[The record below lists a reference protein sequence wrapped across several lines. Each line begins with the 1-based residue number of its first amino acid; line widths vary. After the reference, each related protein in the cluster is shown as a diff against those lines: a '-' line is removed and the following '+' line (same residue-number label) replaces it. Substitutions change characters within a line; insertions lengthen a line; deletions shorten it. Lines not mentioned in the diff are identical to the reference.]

1 MLLHSTVILALAGL
15 SASKNFGY
23 FKPPRP
29 VANSSDLF
37 EREAGCYKSAAPEI
51 DCDGTCIPNSY
62 DCCRLGDGSYCQTLC
77 EPLGGG
83 CKDSY
88 AGNYPGGDSDSSGGS
103 SGDGAG
109 SDDDSDGDGCPDT
122 HTPCDDICIPPTGMC
137 CGDGTWCKLG
147 KCTENGDCDL
157 SEYEDG
163 KQTSGSAQTATEAS
177 GSSSTGGSSSGKGN
191 DSDGKEPS
199 SNDEDSKSGDDKDS
213 DEEASESKDGD
224 KGNDASLRLP
234 TFPVGLVALVPL
246 LM

>member
-1 MLLHSTVILALAGL
+1 MLLHSTVILALASLG
-15 SASKNFGY
+15 ASKNFGY

-29 VANSSDLF
+29 VANSSGLF
-37 EREAGCYKSAAPEI
+37 ERQADCYKSASPEKE
-51 DCDGTCIPNSY
+51 CEGACIPFGY
-62 DCCRLGDGSYCQTLC
+62 DCCRRGDGSYCEFLC
-77 EPLGGG
+77 DLLDGG

-103 SGDGAG
+103 GGGGAG

-122 HTPCDDICIPPTGMC
+122 HAPCDDICIPPTGMC

-147 KCTENGDCDL
+147 KCTKNGDCDL

-163 KQTSGSAQTATEAS
+163 KQTSVGAHTATEAS
-177 GSSSTGGSSSGKGN
+177 GSSNTGSSSSGKGN
-191 DSDGKEPS
+191 DSGEKETS
-199 SNDEDSKSGDDKDS
+199 SKDEDNKSGDDKDS
-213 DEEASESKDGD
+213 DEEASKSKDGD

-234 TFPVGLVALVPL
+234 TIAVGLVALLPV